1 MFSDAASRISRLKTL
16 NNMLITDAERRGA
29 EYDLL
34 KIYGPK
40 MVQTK
45 DAVEKQNLFK
55 ECRALS
61 VLFKSMAKIVA
72 VVGGFR
78 INFPAFSFQNM
89 DHQTNYSH
97 PLPRC
102 RMLSTLKFKLF
113 RSPKPSRNVYPVKL
127 QFKHYKASFWSYLI
141 RDAVNSRD
149 SVMLIRKI
157 RTFVWNWTR
166 FPKI

>member
-40 MVQTK
+40 MVQAK

-72 VVGGFR
+72 YVGVNILQLNFPVFPFR
-78 INFPAFSFQNM
+78 IWI
-89 DHQTNYSH
+89 T
-97 PLPRC
+97 R
-102 RMLSTLKFKLF
+102 
-113 RSPKPSRNVYPVKL
+113 
-127 QFKHYKASFWSYLI
+127 
-141 RDAVNSRD
+141 
-149 SVMLIRKI
+149 
-157 RTFVWNWTR
+157 RTVHTCS
-166 FPKI
+166 